1 VRLRI
6 KPTIMAATACLV
18 VVTTAGV
25 AIATNVIGSRVVE
38 DLVDRRFRTIAESAA
53 TEVSGLVGAAV
64 GVLREQRILA
74 AQDALPLDD
83 STALGRRFAERLRQA
98 SQLAWISYGDPK
110 GDRFVGV
117 TRRPDGSVMINHSEA
132 EIDAGVPHEAVAKP
146 DGTWIALPAFKKPY
160 SVVGQ
165 RWFTDALATDD
176 IVVTGPYRFS
186 EGVMGLT
193 LSARWRDRLNQPR
206 GVFTVDFFLD
216 DLSRGLAA
224 LVGEDGDAV
233 LLDANGNLLARA
245 GAVRPPDLVS
255 AAVAVLAARRAEF
268 LPLPFGRSLSVDV
281 ASPDDKGGLRASLTR
296 LDVGLNVEWILVLL
310 QSHDTLFAPL
320 RKLHIAILATSGAV
334 VLLGLVGALLL
345 ATRLARPL
353 DALSAEAEKIRNFE
367 LDDPV
372 EARSSIVELASL
384 IEAMSAMKAG
394 LRSFGRFVPKRVVK
408 RLIAAGGAATL
419 GGERRELTL
428 MFSDIAGFT
437 STSEGMTPEQ
447 VMRRISDYF
456 DAMSDAIHDQQGI
469 VDKYIGDAI
478 MAIWNAPKRDGDH
491 AANACRALLACMQAN
506 DALDDKAR
514 ADGIPALPTRF
525 GVHTGEAV
533 IGNIGSTDRMQY
545 TALGA
550 NVNLASRLEPL
561 NKRYGTRNLV
571 SVETKVRAGAEFLFR
586 TVAIVQPAGTTRP
599 IEVFELLGSAQDA
612 DAERLRTRIARWED
626 ALAALRAGRTKDAL
640 AMFEAIA
647 AERPA
652 GGLAKFYVKRCAE
665 LLRRTEPW
673 DGTDDF
679 SEK

>member
-25 AIATNVIGSRVVE
+25 AVATNIIGSKVVE

-53 TEVSGLVGAAV
+53 AEISGLVGTAT

-74 AQDALPLDD
+74 VQGVLALDD
-83 STALGRRFAERLRQA
+83 STALGRHFAERLRQEDR
-98 SQLAWISYGDPK
+98 LAWISYGDPR
-110 GDRFVGV
+110 GDRLVGA
-117 TRRPDGSVMINHSEA
+117 TRRPDGSIMLNHSEA
-132 EIDAGVPHEAVAKP
+132 AIDAGVPHEAVAEP
-146 DGTWIALPAFKKPY
+146 DGTWLALPLYKKPY

-176 IVVTGPYRFS
+176 VVVTGPYRFS
-186 EGVMGLT
+186 EGVIGLT
-193 LSARWRDRLNQPR
+193 LSTRWRDHLGRPQ

-216 DLSRGLAA
+216 DLSRGLAD
-224 LVGEDGDAV
+224 LVGSDGDAV
-233 LLDANGNLLARA
+233 LLDINGNLLARA

-255 AAVAVLAARRAEF
+255 AALAALAAHRAEVSS
-268 LPLPFGRSLSVDV
+268 LPPGRDLSVDV
-281 ASPDDKGGLRASLTR
+281 AAPDDGRVLRASMTR
-296 LDVGLNVEWILVLL
+296 LDVGLNVEWVLVLL
-310 QSHDTLFAPL
+310 ESHDVLLAPL
-320 RKLHIAILATSGAV
+320 RRLHVAILAASGVA
-334 VLLGLVGALLL
+334 VLLGLIGAMML

-353 DALSAEAEKIRNFE
+353 DALSVEAEKIRNFE

-372 EARSSIVELASL
+372 EARSSIVELATL
-384 IEAMSAMKAG
+384 IEGMSAMKAG

-408 RLIAAGGAATL
+408 RLIAAGGTATL
-419 GGERRELTL
+419 GGDRRELTL

-437 STSEGMTPEQ
+437 STSEGMAPEQ
-447 VMRRISDYF
+447 VMQRLSVYF
-456 DAMSDAIHDQQGI
+456 DALSDAIHDHQGI

-478 MAIWNAPKRDGDH
+478 MAIWNAPKRDPGH
-491 AANACRALLACMQAN
+491 AANACRALLACMRAN
-506 DALDDKAR
+506 DALDEQAR
-514 ADGIPALPTRF
+514 AAGLPTLSTRF
-525 GVHTGEAV
+525 GLHSGEAV

-545 TALGA
+545 TAIGA

-571 SVETKVRAGAEFLFR
+571 SAETKMRAGAGFLFR

-599 IEVFELLGSAQDA
+599 IEVFELLGTDEDA
-612 DAERLRTRIARWED
+612 DAETLRARIARWEE
-626 ALAALRAGRTKDAL
+626 AMSALRAGRTKEAL
-640 AMFEAIA
+640 RLFETIA

-652 GGLAKFYVKRCAE
+652 GGLAQFYVKRCTT
-665 LLRRTEPW
+665 LLNQAEPW
-673 DGTDDF
+673 DGIDDF